1 MLPPLCVL
9 QAQGAVG
16 CAEDIMKRI
25 ADEIVLSE
33 EQLNQVREL
42 AQSAGVSERM
52 AQILYSRG
60 IDTAEKAARFL
71 HPSRK
76 NFLSPFRMRGMR
88 ELVDAIDADG
98 NTVRSEQPVEHNGK
112 YVMIVEAV
120 GFPAVYTGF
129 REGTPTDE
137 WIKRVYKMGQNDPEN
152 KQIRSE
158 AEIASVKK

>member
-71 HPSRK
+71 H
-76 NFLSPFRMRGMR
+76 
-88 ELVDAIDADG
+88 
-98 NTVRSEQPVEHNGK
+98 Q
-112 YVMIVEAV
+112 
-120 GFPAVYTGF
+120 
-129 REGTPTDE
+129 
-137 WIKRVYKMGQNDPEN
+137 
-152 KQIRSE
+152 
-158 AEIASVKK
+158 